1 MFLLFFK
8 VIIFSSVVLGQG
20 ENILLVELESKIEHF
35 FYIARA
41 CTIEREIS
49 TNVSL
54 CKLFGTIYL
63 GFLFGATFCKFVLQ
77 SRETFISAW
86 A

>member
-1 MFLLFFK
+1 MFLLFLK
-8 VIIFSSVVLGQG
+8 VIFSSVVLGQG
-20 ENILLVELESKIEHF
+20 KNILLVELESKIEHF
-35 FYIARA
+35 FQIARA

-54 CKLFGTIYL
+54 YKLFCTTYL
-63 GFLFGATFCKFVLQ
+63 DFLFGVTFCKFVLQ
-77 SRETFISAW
+77 SRETFTSAW